1 MRLCGI
7 SWGIYNPQIVGKC
20 DILRIV
26 VPFERPRALLFNE
39 ALTIP
44 AEGDR
49 QPRLILLYLN

>member
-1 MRLCGI
+1 MSLRRI
-7 SWGIYNPQIVGKC
+7 YWGIYNPQIVGKC

-26 VPFERPRALLFNE
+26 VLFERPRALPFNE